1 MRGRRLSP
9 SVAAARLGL
18 GLPVESGRPRRT
30 PRRAEPLPPS
40 PGGGR
45 AGPGRPGRCRNRP
58 LAAVAGR
65 THPEG
70 RVALPVQ
77 VIDPVARVLR
87 PRLRQLRVRR
97 RRGRRVHEP
106 HHLRL
111 RLRPRRARRPRRRR
125 EQPGGDER
133 RARTA
138 RAHCAGGRAGHGRDR
153 CASRAPRFSPRS
165 LGPTITRGLNEAPV
179 ERLTE
184 EFGGRMGGILT
195 RVVPKTRGGG
205 GGFGTPASS
214 FGSPIECPG
223 PRTPPENR
231 PGAGDLK
238 KTRLEKDGSPAL
250 GPIVSGNKGGP
261 VWNPAL
267 LLAADSDPEPR
278 PPRPP
283 LRPTASCAI
292 CHHHHLVRRRNRRL
306 PNKTRQTNSP
316 NKTRSRGPP
325 PPQRAR
331 EEAGGGGAG
340 APPRGTGRAAVA
352 AAPLPT
358 RPLPRGSGG
367 TLRERA
373 AERRIAKDPGGASRT
388 AGGWGAAAVA
398 LSAAAAAGRPPNL
411 L

>member
-45 AGPGRPGRCRNRP
+45 AGPGRPGRWRNRP
-58 LAAVAGR
+58 SAAVAGR

-70 RVALPVQ
+70 RVALPVE
-77 VIDPVARVLR
+77 VVDPVARVLR

-195 RVVPKTRGGG
+195 RVVPKTRGG
-205 GGFGTPASS
+205 AA
-214 FGSPIECPG
+214 GSG
-223 PRTPPENR
+223 PRP
-231 PGAGDLK
+231 A
-238 KTRLEKDGSPAL
+238 RLAPQSSARAPA
-250 GPIVSGNKGGP
+250 
-261 VWNPAL
+261 
-267 LLAADSDPEPR
+267 R
-278 PPRPP
+278 PP
-283 LRPTASCAI
+283 
-292 CHHHHLVRRRNRRL
+292 
-306 PNKTRQTNSP
+306 KTVL
-316 NKTRSRGPP
+316 
-325 PPQRAR
+325 A
-331 EEAGGGGAG
+331 
-340 APPRGTGRAAVA
+340 RGT
-352 AAPLPT
+352 
-358 RPLPRGSGG
+358 
-367 TLRERA
+367 
-373 AERRIAKDPGGASRT
+373 
-388 AGGWGAAAVA
+388 
-398 LSAAAAAGRPPNL
+398 
-411 L
+411 